1 MLPIFFFS
9 KGGLKKELHLGV
21 EIPRCNSHS
30 MSSSYEKH
38 AEMLIHCGSMAVYA
52 YFVSM
57 FALSFMATLAFI
69 AFMLT
74 PVDVFTLLFDI
85 VIVCMAVQVFKIA
98 ANLLEALFFSDCVKE
113 KIKQPLFTILSNG
126 SASKTTVFKL
136 DRESAAK
143 TTSAPESS
151 VHKTSAVGECVHK
164 TSAVGECVIKKCP
177 GTPDSERSQ
186 ACTEVKGTVDE
197 IQNIE

>member
-1 MLPIFFFS
+1 
-9 KGGLKKELHLGV
+9 
-21 EIPRCNSHS
+21 

-52 YFVSM
+52 YFVST

-85 VIVCMAVQVFKIA
+85 VIVCMAVHVFKIA

-126 SASKTTVFKL
+126 SESKTTVFKL

-143 TTSAPESS
+143 TTSAPESL
-151 VHKTSAVGECVHK
+151 VHKTSAVE
-164 TSAVGECVIKKCP
+164 ECVIKKCP

-186 ACTEVKGTVDE
+186 ACTEVADVGVTTTKKGVDEVDE
-197 IQNIE
+197 IQLIE

>member
-1 MLPIFFFS
+1 
-9 KGGLKKELHLGV
+9 
-21 EIPRCNSHS
+21 

-52 YFVSM
+52 YFVST

-85 VIVCMAVQVFKIA
+85 VIVCMAVHVFKIA

-126 SASKTTVFKL
+126 SVSKTTVFKL

-143 TTSAPESS
+143 TTSAPVSKSS
-151 VHKTSAVGECVHK
+151 VHKTSAVEEC
-164 TSAVGECVIKKCP
+164 KCP

-186 ACTEVKGTVDE
+186 ACTEVADVGVTTTKKGVDEVDE
-197 IQNIE
+197 IQLIE

>member
-1 MLPIFFFS
+1 
-9 KGGLKKELHLGV
+9 
-21 EIPRCNSHS
+21 
-30 MSSSYEKH
+30 
-38 AEMLIHCGSMAVYA
+38 MLIHCGSMAVYA
-52 YFVSM
+52 YFVST

-85 VIVCMAVQVFKIA
+85 VIVCMAVHVFKIA
-98 ANLLEALFFSDCVKE
+98 AELLQMLFFSDFFKE
-113 KIKQPLFTILSNG
+113 KMNKPLFTIVSDG

-143 TTSAPESS
+143 TSSAPVPESS
-151 VHKTSAVGECVHK
+151 VHKTSAVE
-164 TSAVGECVIKKCP
+164 ECVIKKCP

-186 ACTEVKGTVDE
+186 ACTEVADVGATTKGGVDE
-197 IQNIE
+197 IQLIE